1 MRDRRINSDTPARV
15 HTQTIH
21 RKNSTDRPP
30 QGKVSQRRFDQN
42 AFEDLLN
49 QEREKRIDVE
59 MKYQELK
66 KSTEITSRPDL
77 EKLNRE
83 LQSDLD
89 KSQNENTTLRE
100 QILYSQASITHWQ
113 SEFHGVQAERE
124 VQITAFEDA
133 IKQQQNEMLCYI
145 KEYHDKTRDPEH
157 WKIDGLQK
165 KVKALERELQLASEK
180 HEQVKREKA
189 RADDDIRRL
198 KLANEMSGKYIERLG
213 KAWFAG
219 ECSPRLGRAELA
231 DQTSPSTPPWLK
243 NVKKPDN
250 ESRSP
255 RPIRVEQIEQREGIM
270 AGFRKEQQ
278 RRKGEQSAV
287 NEIVEVIS
295 RSNLGSEELGEG
307 VSEESARVAVVQR
320 WHGEDCVSLEV
331 TTREKMIL
339 DGLRRRGLAL

>member
-1 MRDRRINSDTPARV
+1 M
-15 HTQTIH
+15 H
-21 RKNSTDRPP
+21 RKNSTDRPL
-30 QGKVSQRRFDQN
+30 QGKASHRRIDHN

-49 QEREKRIDVE
+49 EEREKRIGAE

-66 KSTEITSRPDL
+66 KTTEIIPRSDL
-77 EKLNRE
+77 ETLNRE
-83 LQSDLD
+83 LRSDLD
-89 KSQNENTTLRE
+89 KSQNDNTTLRE
-100 QILYSQASITHWQ
+100 QIVYNEASITHWR
-113 SEFHGVQAERE
+113 SEFNGVQAERE
-124 VQITAFEDA
+124 VQVTAFEDT

-165 KVKALERELQLASEK
+165 KVKALERELQLMSEK

-189 RADDDIRRL
+189 RADEDIRRL

-213 KAWFAG
+213 KAWIAG
-219 ECSPRLGRAELA
+219 ECSPRLGRADFA
-231 DQTSPSTPPWLK
+231 DQTSPPTPPWLK
-243 NVKKPDN
+243 NLKKPET
-250 ESRSP
+250 ESPGP
-255 RPIRVEQIEQREGIM
+255 RPMRAEQIEQREGIM

-295 RSNLGSEELGEG
+295 RSNLGSEEMGEEG
-307 VSEESARVAVVQR
+307 PQESARVDVVQR
-320 WHGEDCVSLEV
+320 WNGEDCLSLEV
-331 TTREKMIL
+331 TTTEKMIL